1 MMTVSSASAPFQY
14 QSNCTL
20 SEIAMRLRSAK
31 RVLITTHSKPDGD
44 AIGSVLA
51 VLRLCR
57 AVGVAAEGWIVGPF
71 EENLLEVVGSD
82 TVVRVDPK
90 CPKFPE
96 DEFDL
101 VVVVDTGA
109 WSQVELLAPLIRA
122 RHALVV
128 NLDHHARGDELASA
142 RVVDVT
148 CGSCTA
154 LLVRLA
160 DELKVDLNFG
170 ADASGRYSLA
180 EALYVGLATD
190 TGWFR
195 FANARA
201 SEFALAARL
210 LKAGVLKDELYARLE
225 QCHRVERVLLE
236 SRALSS
242 LRTIASGS
250 VALMQLSKEDF
261 ETTGGL
267 PEELAGVVN
276 IPLMASVLR
285 ASVLLVEQDG
295 VVKVSF
301 RSKPAVASRRCIDVN
316 QIAAT
321 FGGGG
326 HVHAAGARIRA
337 SLAEAAIQIERALDD
352 ALHQSSL

>member
-1 MMTVSSASAPFQY
+1 MKIVSPEETLFRY
-14 QSNCTL
+14 QSNCNL
-20 SEIAMRLRSAK
+20 ADIATRIRSAK
-31 RVLITTHSKPDGD
+31 RVLVTTHSKPDGD

-51 VLRLCR
+51 VLRMCR
-57 AVGVAAEGWIVGPF
+57 ALSIEAEGWIVGPF

-82 TVVRVDPK
+82 AVVRVDPK
-90 CPKFPE
+90 APHFPG
-96 DEFDL
+96 DAFDL
-101 VVVVDTGA
+101 AVVVDTGA
-109 WSQVELLAPLIRA
+109 WSQIELLAPWIRA
-122 RHALVV
+122 RVDSVV
-128 NLDHHARGDELASA
+128 NLDHHARGDAIASA

-160 DELKVDLNFG
+160 DELQIDLGFG
-170 ADASGRYSLA
+170 ANDAGRYSLA

-201 SEFALAARL
+201 GEFAIAARL
-210 LKAGVLKDELYARLE
+210 LTAGVHKDEIYARLE
-225 QCHRVERVLLE
+225 QCHRLERVLLE

-242 LRTIASGS
+242 LRTLACGT
-250 VALMQLSKEDF
+250 VALMSLSKEDF
-261 ETTGGL
+261 AATGGL

-276 IPLMASVLR
+276 LPMMAASLR

-295 VVKVSF
+295 VIKVSF
-301 RSKPAVASRRCIDVN
+301 RSKPAVAGGDFLDVN
-316 QIAAT
+316 QLAAT

-326 HVHAAGARIRA
+326 HVHAAGARIKGT
-337 SLAEAAIQIERALDD
+337 LAHAAAEIERAL
-352 ALHQSSL
+352 AQSSL